1 MTGHRSA
8 IAGLPNYARIF
19 VGGTVIALSALLLTA
34 DPAHAQPPPPPP
46 WIPGAPL
53 PFPGSF
59 SYPYNI
65 IAVPAPA
72 TTDARGVRMA
82 AGVDPA
88 AAADGLPGSKLGN
101 SPNKPNILTSSSTRN
116 GIAAGTVPAQPP
128 NPGVNIGAG
137 QENPALEDPS
147 GKPPASATGVESSP
161 PTSAPGGPGAPAPI
175 LESPSGKP
183 ATSTTPS
190 PVPAPAS
197 N

>member
-1 MTGHRSA
+1 MTSPYSV
-8 IAGLPNYARIF
+8 IAGLPTYARIF
-19 VGGTVIALSALLLTA
+19 LGSTVFASLGLLLTT

-46 WIPGAPL
+46 WIPTAPL

-72 TTDARGVRMA
+72 TTDARGVRMG

-116 GIAAGTVPAQPP
+116 GIAAGTVPAQTP

-137 QENPALEDPS
+137 QENPALEDPN
-147 GKPPASATGVESSP
+147 GKAPASATGVESSA
-161 PTSAPGGPGAPAPI
+161 PTTAPGGPGAPAPI
-175 LESPSGKP
+175 LESPTGKP

-190 PVPAPAS
+190 PTPAPGA